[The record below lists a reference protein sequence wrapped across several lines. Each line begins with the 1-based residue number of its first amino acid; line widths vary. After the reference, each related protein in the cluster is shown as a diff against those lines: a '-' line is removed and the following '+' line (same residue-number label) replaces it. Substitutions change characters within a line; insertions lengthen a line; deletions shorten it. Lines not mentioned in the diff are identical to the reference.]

1 MKTILLLMNGFGI
14 EGKNSYT
21 VYDANILPNIE
32 NLRNRYLFQTLT
44 TNNKTMYEGF
54 RNISLEIGELYNYHV
69 FNREL
74 QNMHIFSNSNYQN
87 LKKNLEEK
95 NSKLHLFVFVDKSPM
110 IVENL
115 KNFLRDI
122 NKERNKKIFL
132 HLVLTCSNYEDYPL
146 IIETLSKINIEL
158 NEEATI
164 GLVFGLETMLN
175 NNPVVELNF
184 FLKMMISE
192 VGEKWQSFSQKLDV
206 SYKTKKSPTSIK
218 PFVVNTGFSLGND
231 DLCMIWNYDNIDI
244 TNFINGIKAINYGTE
259 KKNNISFI
267 SLFPIKYTENI
278 PYILNYET
286 ATNSLATNMKG
297 LGFKT
302 LVLTE
307 SKHVNVLNYYLNG
320 LVNVNNPDISY
331 LSIDNSM
338 YDVDSL
344 VNIINTYPQEFIIIN
359 YDVTNVSSIE
369 ELQEKLKKI
378 DNVIGG
384 IYKNTEKTSYSII
397 ISSLFGMEKTMP
409 NGKEEICHVIY
420 NKVPIIYIDGF
431 INRKNYLIEEGD
443 VNGLF
448 KICYKTIDKKYPG
461 QSLIVKKNFL
471 YRLVFK

>member
-1 MKTILLLMNGFGI
+1 MNGFGI

-231 DLCMIWNYDNIDI
+231 DLCMIWNYDNINTI
-244 TNFINGIKAINYGTE
+244 M
-259 KKNNISFI
+259 SM
-267 SLFPIKYTENI
+267 
-278 PYILNYET
+278 
-286 ATNSLATNMKG
+286 NSSNL
-297 LGFKT
+297 
-302 LVLTE
+302 
-307 SKHVNVLNYYLNG
+307 
-320 LVNVNNPDISY
+320 
-331 LSIDNSM
+331 
-338 YDVDSL
+338 DV
-344 VNIINTYPQEFIIIN
+344 V
-359 YDVTNVSSIE
+359 V
-369 ELQEKLKKI
+369 
-378 DNVIGG
+378 
-384 IYKNTEKTSYSII
+384 
-397 ISSLFGMEKTMP
+397 
-409 NGKEEICHVIY
+409 
-420 NKVPIIYIDGF
+420 
-431 INRKNYLIEEGD
+431 
-443 VNGLF
+443 
-448 KICYKTIDKKYPG
+448 
-461 QSLIVKKNFL
+461 
-471 YRLVFK
+471 